1 MQFHYIAIPKVSSE
15 KRLYI
20 PMDYLDANVIPG
32 DKIFVLSDANK
43 YDFGILESSVHMSWM
58 RMVAGRL
65 ETRYSYSNTIV
76 YNNFPWP
83 NVDEKQRDKVAKTAQ
98 GILDARK
105 LYPDSSLADLYD
117 PLTMPIELRKAHE
130 ANDKAV
136 LQAYGLKPSATEAE
150 IVQHL
155 FKMYEKLTVKDDK

>member
-1 MQFHYIAIPKVSSE
+1 
-15 KRLYI
+15 
-20 PMDYLDANVIPG
+20 MDYLDANVIPG

-105 LYPDSSLADLYD
+105 LYPDSSLADL
-117 PLTMPIELRKAHE
+117 
-130 ANDKAV
+130 
-136 LQAYGLKPSATEAE
+136 
-150 IVQHL
+150 
-155 FKMYEKLTVKDDK
+155 